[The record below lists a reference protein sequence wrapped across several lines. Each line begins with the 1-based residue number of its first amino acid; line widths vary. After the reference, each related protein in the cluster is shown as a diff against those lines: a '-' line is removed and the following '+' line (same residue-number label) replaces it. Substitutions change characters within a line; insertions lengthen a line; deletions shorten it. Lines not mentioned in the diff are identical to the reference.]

1 MNQINK
7 QAQVEEL
14 AIELDEN
21 GMVVVNDPELLKL
34 VSGAGTLSPTWMLAE
49 APPAGTEPP
58 LPNAPVAGLSLPSD
72 DCAAKSRCAR

>member
-1 MNQINK
+1 LNEINT

-34 VSGAGTLSPTWMLAE
+34 VSGAGTLSPNLLVGQNLYCGWKAL
-49 APPAGTEPP
+49 
-58 LPNAPVAGLSLPSD
+58 
-72 DCAAKSRCAR
+72 